1 MGSSNAIACT
11 LENLHKRNPEALRE
25 LLWSDEW
32 LTLGLEAFHAR
43 LSDHKRDAV
52 KQYFQMLEMVS
63 GKGDKAL
70 AMWLA
75 SVGVTNAELARDM
88 LDMARRAMDAKDD
101 DAYKIAKD
109 LIRAKVQAD
118 PEERRRVMQ
127 ELFGMMD
134 ASAFDGPAPL
144 VAVSGHANGHTN
156 GHAVNG
162 NGHKNGG
169 A

>member
-1 MGSSNAIACT
+1 MGTVGAVEHTIA
-11 LENLHKRNPEALRE
+11 NLQKRNSEQLRSM
-25 LLWSDEW
+25 LWSDEW
-32 LTLGLEAFHAR
+32 LSVGLEAFHSR
-43 LSDHKRDAV
+43 LAAGKRDAV
-52 KQYFQMLEMVS
+52 RLYFESLEMVS

-144 VAVSGHANGHTN
+144 VAVNGHGTN

-162 NGHKNGG
+162 NGHKNGKDG
-169 A
+169 HA

>member
-1 MGSSNAIACT
+1 MGSSSMIEYT
-11 LENLHKRNPEALRE
+11 ISNLQKRNPEQLRTM
-25 LLWSDEW
+25 LWSDEW
-32 LTLGLEAFHAR
+32 LTVGLEAFHAR
-43 LSDHKRDAV
+43 LSGHKRDAV
-52 KQYFQMLEMVS
+52 RQYFEMLEMVS

-118 PEERRRVMQ
+118 PDERRRVMQ

-134 ASAFDGPAPL
+134 AGVVESPAP
-144 VAVSGHANGHTN
+144 VAALNGHANGH
-156 GHAVNG
+156 ANG
-162 NGHKNGG
+162 NGHKNGNG
-169 A
+169 VHA